1 MSPGQNRDFSFSPPK
16 PRIPRPLD
24 EFETICRIGVW
35 HTGHCKEL
43 LRAVVAMI
51 SSYFPP
57 VLSSRLLKNCVGQ
70 AISVLACVIFECWR
84 FFASFFRAAERP
96 MWSFQRR

>member
-1 MSPGQNRDFSFSPPK
+1 LLVVLVELVIASMTPPLK
-16 PRIPRPLD
+16 TFRRYNLFVTP
-24 EFETICRIGVW
+24 
-35 HTGHCKEL
+35 
-43 LRAVVAMI
+43 
-51 SSYFPP
+51 
-57 VLSSRLLKNCVGQ
+57 SRLLKNCVGQ